1 MWVTILS
8 SLLSTQW
15 GKGMRSE
22 LGTAAVPA
30 LPQSSPEPQDSCSH
44 SEFCSSFSSNFLLLF
59 QDPLTY
65 CLTFPFSFICFIL
78 FCYGAYF
85 NKPYKTTS
93 CLLLLWLWRVSIKSQ
108 LNLLSTRPENNFLH
122 PAQRAVRWAHPA
134 LPKPSPVGQTA
145 SRSWAEVAAF
155 PDSGGY
161 RADTKSVYWKIGR

>member
-22 LGTAAVPA
+22 LGTAAVLA

-65 CLTFPFSFICFIL
+65 CLTFPFSFVSFYFAMGRISISLIKPLPAYCFYDCEGYPLNLSWICFPQDQKTISCIL
-78 FCYGAYF
+78 LRERCGERTPLFPSHPLWGRLHPGAGQR
-85 NKPYKTTS
+85 
-93 CLLLLWLWRVSIKSQ
+93 LLLFQTQEATEQTLSQ
-108 LNLLSTRPENNFLH
+108 FTE
-122 PAQRAVRWAHPA
+122 
-134 LPKPSPVGQTA
+134 K
-145 SRSWAEVAAF
+145 
-155 PDSGGY
+155 
-161 RADTKSVYWKIGR
+161 